1 MKNKTRMLL
10 TGTAVAVVLAAAGVG
25 TAMSLDSDENRPERQ
40 PSVVEEGPVV
50 DATPNPWAANDCAVL
65 LDALGDD
72 AHAYGC

>member
-10 TGTAVAVVLAAAGVG
+10 AGTAATVALAAAGVG
-25 TAMSLDSDENRPERQ
+25 TAMSLDSDGNRPERQ
-40 PSVVEEGPVV
+40 PSVVEEGPVL

-65 LDALGDD
+65 LEVFGED